1 FARHSAW
8 RNNASTFPFNS
19 QTRKLRT
26 SVCFLKSSSI
36 SNVVIVGACDCR
48 CIGGMPESLLQ
59 NSENRLTKEGVRL
72 NRMRLKE
79 TILEPYPGPRPF
91 EKNERSIFFGRNEE
105 IADLRNLC
113 MAYPVVVLYSQS
125 GAGKSSLI
133 RAGLRPALIR
143 QCVRILPFGRVAGQV
158 NSALEKGNIYV
169 LNALS
174 TLCGK
179 KASL

>member
-1 FARHSAW
+1 MGKEGRRACRLPFAVHCGITLCCLWVTMLPIRIFESFCASFARHSAW
-8 RNNASTFPFNS
+8 RNNASTLPFNS

-48 CIGGMPESLLQ
+48 CIGGMPGSLLQ

-125 GAGKSSLI
+125 GA
-133 RAGLRPALIR
+133 
-143 QCVRILPFGRVAGQV
+143 
-158 NSALEKGNIYV
+158 
-169 LNALS
+169 
-174 TLCGK
+174 
-179 KASL
+179 